1 MIKLNAVVIG
11 GGMITKQLLL
21 PVLLQ
26 EKKNGKISQII
37 VASRKKITIQRLIE
51 EFPEAE
57 IKGYPQIKDE
67 NPYAWKIAL
76 EKLQNPGIVI
86 IATPDDLHAEM
97 TLFAIEK
104 GFDVIVQKPLCLTV
118 KD

>member
-37 VASRKKITIQRLIE
+37 VASRKKS
-51 EFPEAE
+51 P
-57 IKGYPQIKDE
+57 YKD
-67 NPYAWKIAL
+67 
-76 EKLQNPGIVI
+76 
-86 IATPDDLHAEM
+86 
-97 TLFAIEK
+97 
-104 GFDVIVQKPLCLTV
+104 
-118 KD
+118 